1 MKLQIAKW
9 GNSLALRIPADYVR
23 RIGIKEG
30 DYVQASLTIDGGI
43 SIRATKWDRK
53 AFASELKESRESMQM
68 GGFVIDGLRRGVR
81 Y

>member
-1 MKLQIAKW
+1 MNLQIAKW

-43 SIRATKWDRK
+43 SIRAAKWDRK
-53 AFASELKESRESMQM
+53 AFASELKESREAMLM
-68 GGFVIDGLRRGVR
+68 GDSVIDELRRRVR